1 MSPSDLAIRAPTA
14 SSNAEIV
21 PSGQLSPSFA
31 GIDTHAHVFK
41 CDMRM
46 IENRRYTP
54 AYDATVVDYLSMLDD
69 NNLSHGVLVQISF
82 LGTDNSYMVEAL
94 RQEPARLRGIAVVD
108 PNIAAEELHALDAA
122 GVVGVRLN
130 LIGLPD
136 PNLVNAEWQEHL
148 RRLNGLGWQVEVQ
161 AEAWRLPRLVP
172 PLLAAGLRV
181 VIDHFGRPDD
191 VLGIDDPG
199 FRYLLA
205 QGRTR
210 RVWVKLS
217 GEYRNNRA
225 GQGEQ
230 IAASAAAALLGEF
243 GAERLLWGSD
253 WPHTCFELPGTTA
266 AARHALD
273 RWIPSDADR
282 HAVLVETP
290 RALFGFAPATADP

>member
-1 MSPSDLAIRAPTA
+1 MLLSDVTAPVSVA
-14 SSNAEIV
+14 DGKAQVEK
-21 PSGQLSPSFA
+21 SGQPVTVFT
-31 GIDTHAHVFK
+31 GIDTHAHVFR
-41 CDMRM
+41 CDAKM

-54 AYDATVVDYLSMLDD
+54 QYNATIADYLAMLDD
-69 NNLSHGVLVQISF
+69 NGISHGVLVQISF
-82 LGTDNSYMVEAL
+82 LGTDNSYMAEAL
-94 RQEPARLRGIAVVD
+94 EQEPTRLRGIAVVD
-108 PNIAAEELHALDAA
+108 PDITEEALCALNEA

-130 LIGLPD
+130 LIGLTDPD
-136 PNLVNAEWQEHL
+136 LESAGWQRHF

-161 AEAWRLPRLVP
+161 AEAWRLPRLMP
-172 PLLAAGLRV
+172 PLLVAGLRV

-217 GEYRNNRA
+217 GEYRNNRVK
-225 GQGEQ
+225 QGEQ

-243 GAERLLWGSD
+243 GAEWLLWGSD
-253 WPHTCFELPGTTA
+253 WPHTCFEQPGTTA
-266 AARHALD
+266 AARQALD

-290 RALFGFAPATADP
+290 RALFGFAAATADP